1 MSTDIRLYMFQ
12 TGQIRQ
18 KEVDIKLGY
27 SQDEFF
33 TPIPWYLIVHPK
45 GNIVIDGGTAVE
57 AARDPVGWWGDT
69 TKKYYPIMDPEEG
82 CVNQLGKIGMKPD
95 DIKFVL
101 HSHLHLDH
109 SGACGNFPKARHLV
123 QRREIAWAFAAD
135 WFMQGGYIKK
145 DLTKDGI
152 SWDVMEG
159 EDQYDVFGDGSVQT
173 FLSPGHTPGHQS
185 IMVRLPN
192 TGSIL
197 LAIDAAYTMDHWEEK
212 CLPGALTSAQEA
224 AASVRRLRRIAEK
237 ENAIVVPGH
246 DMETWKKFKKAPAE
260 YYD

>member
-1 MSTDIRLYMFQ
+1 
-12 TGQIRQ
+12 
-18 KEVDIKLGY
+18 
-27 SQDEFF
+27 
-33 TPIPWYLIVHPK
+33 
-45 GNIVIDGGTAVE
+45 
-57 AARDPVGWWGDT
+57 
-69 TKKYYPIMDPEEG
+69 MDPAEG
-82 CVNQLGKIGMKPD
+82 CVNQLAKIGMKPD

-123 QRREIAWAFAAD
+123 QRREIDWAFSAD

-152 SWDVMEG
+152 TWDVMED

-173 FLSPGHTPGHQS
+173 FMSPGHTPGHQS

-192 TGSIL
+192 TGPIL
-197 LAIDAAYTMDHWEEK
+197 LAIDAAYTMDHWNEK
-212 CLPGALTSAQEA
+212 CLPGALTSAREA
-224 AASVRRLRRIAEK
+224 AASVRRLRRVVEK

-246 DMETWKKFKKAPAE
+246 DMETWQGFKKAPVE